1 MTRYI
6 VRRLGHALLV
16 LWATFTATFLLLY
29 ALPGDAALS
38 KAGASSE
45 STVVDAAQV
54 ARVRAELGMD
64 DPLVVQYLR
73 TLKNTV
79 TGDFGRSLQNGTPV
93 RELYADAVPH
103 TLQLATAGFILA
115 ILFGFG
121 WALLVSYVQWRPA
134 QVLLGSLPALGVS
147 VPTFWV
153 GLLAL
158 QWFSFKWHLFPAF
171 GDDGIRSLVL
181 PAVVVAIPSA
191 AVAAQLL
198 SRSLENT
205 LDAPFI
211 DTARAKGA
219 SRLRILVVHAVRN
232 SLLPVLTALG
242 MTAGHLIG
250 GSVVAETV
258 FTRPG
263 IGEIALRAV
272 NFQDSPVLL
281 VAVLFAAVVFVTIN
295 LAVDILYR
303 VVDPRIHYSTDP
315 AKGPANLKAA
325 A

>member
-1 MTRYI
+1 MGRFI
-6 VRRLGHALLV
+6 LRRLGHAVLV

-45 STVVDAAQV
+45 AAVVDEEQIAQ
-54 ARVRAELGMD
+54 VRAELGMD
-64 DPLVVQYLR
+64 DPLVVQYGR
-73 TLKNTV
+73 TLLDTV
-79 TGDFGRSLQNGTPV
+79 TLDFGRSLQSGTPV

-103 TLQLATAGFILA
+103 TLQLAGAGFLLA
-115 ILFGFG
+115 IVLGFG
-121 WALLVSYVQWRPA
+121 WALLATYVRWRPA
-134 QVLLGSLPALGVS
+134 RVLLGSLPALGVS

-153 GLLAL
+153 ALLAL
-158 QWFSFKWHLFPAF
+158 QWFSFRWQLFPAF
-171 GDDGIRSLVL
+171 GNDGLRSLVL

-198 SRSLENT
+198 SRSIETT

-211 DTARAKGA
+211 ATARAKGA
-219 SRLRILVVHAVRN
+219 SRLRILLGHTLRN

-258 FTRPG
+258 FTRAG
-263 IGEIALRAV
+263 IGEVALRAV

-281 VAVLFAAVVFVTIN
+281 VAVLVAAAVFVTVN
-295 LAVDILYR
+295 LAVDLLYR
-303 VVDPRIHYSTDP
+303 VVDPRIQYSTDP